1 MEDFVGIFVVLSPFS
16 GGGVAVGGGQQV
28 GGTKLEDLIP
38 AFVVLRSKPILVNV
52 LLWLSV

>member
-16 GGGVAVGGGQQV
+16 GGVAVGGGQQV
-28 GGTKLEDLIP
+28 GWTKLEDLIP